1 MPGDQPL
8 PELLES
14 SCDAERVAVI
24 FNPVSGTLDPALR
37 RKRLEQLAVDAGL
50 TCELGET
57 DVELGARPLAERAV
71 ADGIKRLIVS
81 GGDGSVAEAA
91 DVVAGT
97 DVVLGVVPGGTGNL
111 LAVNLGLPN
120 DPAAAFKAAT
130 SGQVRSIDVGRANG
144 RVFLLVAG
152 IGADARMVRDADRDL
167 KRRWGVLAYA
177 IAVFKNLGRP
187 LNRYRIT
194 VDGETFTRRAQ
205 SVMVGNLGKITAG
218 LELIPG
224 ADPTDG
230 ILEVTILRARS
241 VWDLSQLL
249 LRTLLGQRQS
259 DNLTEIRRGRQIT
272 IETEQAQ
279 PAELDGNHLGS
290 TRRLEITVEP
300 AALKIATPERAPALF
315 PDPAAIVAEV
325 AARPHWVPLIAG
337 VGTAAALTVR
347 NRTLQAKGKR
357 PDVVTRHPVIS
368 GLVVAM
374 VLGAVVASRYLP
386 TPAAPNRPV
395 SDEPDDVA

>member
-1 MPGDQPL
+1 M

-14 SCDAERVAVI
+14 TCDAERVAVI
-24 FNPVSGTLDPALR
+24 FNPVSGMQDPALR

-57 DVELGARPLAERAV
+57 DVELGARPLAEKAV
-71 ADGIKRLIVS
+71 ADGVQRLIIS

-111 LAVNLGLPN
+111 LAVNLGLPT

-130 SGQVRSIDVGRANG
+130 HGLVRSIDVGRANG

-177 IAVFKNLGRP
+177 IAVLKNLSRP
-187 LNRYRIT
+187 LTRYRIT

-205 SVMVGNLGKITAG
+205 SVLVGNLGKITAG

-230 ILEVTILRARS
+230 ILEVTVLRARS
-241 VWDLSQLL
+241 VSDLAQLFF
-249 LRTLLGQRQS
+249 RTLLGQRQS
-259 DNLTEIRRGRQIT
+259 DNLTEIRKGRRIT
-272 IETEQAQ
+272 IETEPPQ
-279 PAELDGNHLGS
+279 PVEIDGNHLGS

-300 AALKIATPERAPALF
+300 AALKIATPERAPTFF
-315 PDPAAIVAEV
+315 PDPAALMAEV
-325 AARPHWVPLIAG
+325 AAQPHWVPLIAG
-337 VGTAAALTVR
+337 VTTTAVLTARRRALEAR
-347 NRTLQAKGKR
+347 GKR
-357 PDVVTRHPVIS
+357 PDVATRHPVLS
-368 GLVVAM
+368 GLVVAT
-374 VLGAVVASRYLP
+374 VIGAVVASRYLP
-386 TPAAPNRPV
+386 SPSAPSHPASDDPN
-395 SDEPDDVA
+395 DVA